1 MWDEAEQ
8 YYIRHFNLC
17 IKNVQLAHVRLFI
30 GCDYVEKD
38 LSRIDTPRAIYAC
51 TASEYAIKIIWRIF
65 SARSKNNFDF
75 CCCCCLISLY
85 VQRWKKIFH
94 SWIFVVVGYGVCW
107 GIFHYA
113 RVNKCRTCMMQC
125 LSPMVTHNL
134 NNKIL
139 LIDWFVV
146 FYFFCIFYEFAA
158 SLSLWWCLLLG
169 TYKSFWKPSSG
180 NCLVVLM
187 RKMYMHT
194 PVNAHVHPSVR
205 NNLCL

>member
-125 LSPMVTHNL
+125 LYPMVTHNL

-146 FYFFCIFYEFAA
+146 FYFFLYFLWICCVTKFMMMFAVRYVQIFLETF
-158 SLSLWWCLLLG
+158 LGQLLG
-169 TYKSFWKPSSG
+169 GIDAKDVYAYAGECTCPSIG
-180 NCLVVLM
+180 QE
-187 RKMYMHT
+187 
-194 PVNAHVHPSVR
+194 
-205 NNLCL
+205 